1 MPALRRGG
9 PFNRRHALAQPDE
22 AFHHNRYPVPPV
34 AAQEASRHLRAGE
47 HAHPRV
53 QTQGSDPR
61 FARLS
66 HAAPHFGR
74 RRCRCRRR
82 RRRGRQRRFRG
93 ANGRADNRA
102 PGEYGFGGVWPV
114 RLAPCVPH
122 NHHPIATMHVL
133 HTHRHETCLQVVQV
147 ERVGGRATQLP
158 WQRGLGRAH
167 FLDRGDR
174 RRARSWA
181 ELLRGGRPAPLSP
194 AAARFPGCPPRGR
207 PEPVTWRQSFWF
219 CALRVGPIVRG
230 RGV

>member
-114 RLAPCVPH
+114 
-122 NHHPIATMHVL
+122 
-133 HTHRHETCLQVVQV
+133 VQV